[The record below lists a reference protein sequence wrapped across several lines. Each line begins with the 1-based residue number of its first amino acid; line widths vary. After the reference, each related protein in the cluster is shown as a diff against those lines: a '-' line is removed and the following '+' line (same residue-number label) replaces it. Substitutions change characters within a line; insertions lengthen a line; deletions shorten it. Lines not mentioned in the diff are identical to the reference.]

1 MVVNNMEEDIVR
13 QLREMERILGEMHDN
28 GLGLMDN
35 LLRDAFNPE
44 SFVRYVASMGI
55 DLSQVPNMVGRVDDF
70 DPYQILGLDKTAT
83 DEEVRKRYR
92 KLARLLHPD
101 TAESEGTKRLC
112 QVVNEAYQQIAKG
125 RGW

>member
-1 MVVNNMEEDIVR
+1 MEEDIVR

-44 SFVRYVASMGI
+44 SFVRYAASMGI
-55 DLSQVPNMVGRVDDF
+55 DLSQAPNMVGRGDDF